1 MPSLNRNGVR
11 QNVARAKADV
21 HSNTKQPENETTNE
35 RRVESAGA
43 QDTTN
48 PFIVVGRS
56 RVVQQ
61 VERRVFE
68 KNRSE
73 SLHKEES
80 RRYVN
85 SNIYSLLSNDGP
97 GSMRKITR
105 EQLRKL
111 RRDDTRRLT

>member
-1 MPSLNRNGVR
+1 MGL
-11 QNVARAKADV
+11 
-21 HSNTKQPENETTNE
+21 
-35 RRVESAGA
+35 GA
-43 QDTTN
+43 TN

-68 KNRSE
+68 RNRSE

-85 SNIYSLLSNDGP
+85 SNIYSLLSNDGEHEENYERAIESIHFP
-97 GSMRKITR
+97 FDFTCNPPTVSC
-105 EQLRKL
+105 LRIVSNP
-111 RRDDTRRLT
+111 